1 MTPEEATKTMT
12 AAEAAAIIGGCG
24 DRQRIA
30 NTQRAL
36 SFHAWRNTPEEN
48 ERLDAATFAL
58 KNWKAFSAEDQARH
72 ETRFA
77 RRISK

>member
-24 DRQRIA
+24 GRQMIA
-30 NTQRAL
+30 NMQRAL
-36 SFHAWRNTPEEN
+36 SFHAWRNTPEET
-48 ERLDAATFAL
+48 ERLVAATVAL
-58 KNWKAFSAEDQARH
+58 KNWKAFSAAVQARH